1 MYVLGKHIPDAGLG
15 ECKPSIGLCHFK
27 AHYYDSVSRLERC
40 YYFSFTFVKT
50 EAKSLALGHGTNKH
64 WDKDSNSSLLRN
76 AGPALSLFGR

>member
-1 MYVLGKHIPDAGLG
+1 MYVLGKHIPDADLG

-50 EAKSLALGHGTNKH
+50 EA
-64 WDKDSNSSLLRN
+64 R
-76 AGPALSLFGR
+76 